1 MNGCPTTGYQRD
13 SVWTGGWQQWPRTVG
28 IHLKVL
34 VVVACAWTVL
44 VSVGHAQTPDRQVVV
59 LGRGVA
65 CRAAPSLSGSVV
77 ERLEVAELLNRA
89 ASQSGALDWV
99 PVEVAGGRVCFVSR
113 RLVTNFDID
122 FPERAV
128 IAIVESTA
136 RLTGRIPFGRMAVVH
151 ALFENRWQG
160 ITVDGSAEM
169 ELLELQ
175 VLERTAR
182 SIGHEDLSWGS
193 ESDRSR
199 GLRRGDAR
207 RADIAAW
214 LDRHERRLTYF
225 EISARWGVVPEWYWA
240 LHDAYRD
247 DPLADRIAWTASRQD
262 PPGECEGDLACY
274 VGRGFYGEFEYLRQH
289 PDGAYV
295 PETLQGILDY
305 LIFLNERPQVK
316 RACDGR
322 GGEEMADRIEA
333 VRPILDRI
341 EHSLTFEIAT
351 MLEVLARAC

>member
-1 MNGCPTTGYQRD
+1 M
-13 SVWTGGWQQWPRTVG
+13 
-28 IHLKVL
+28 
-34 VVVACAWTVL
+34 
-44 VSVGHAQTPDRQVVV
+44 
-59 LGRGVA
+59 
-65 CRAAPSLSGSVV
+65 
-77 ERLEVAELLNRA
+77 
-89 ASQSGALDWV
+89 

-113 RLVTNFDID
+113 RLVTDFDVD

-160 ITVDGSAEM
+160 IAVDGSAEM

-175 VLERTAR
+175 VLEKTAR

-225 EISARWGVVPEWYWA
+225 EISARWGVERRWFWA
-240 LHDAYRD
+240 LHDRYRD
-247 DPLADRIAWTASRQD
+247 DPLADRIAWTASRQV
-262 PPGECEGDLACY
+262 PRGECEGFVACY
-274 VGRGFYGEFEYLRQH
+274 VGHMLYGEFEYLRRH

-295 PETLQGILDY
+295 PETLQRILDY
-305 LIFLNERPQVK
+305 LILLEQPRVS
-316 RACDGR
+316 RACNGR
-322 GGEEMADRIEA
+322 GGREMAIRFAA
-333 VRPILDRI
+333 VRSILDRV
-341 EHSLTFEIAT
+341 EHSLTLEIAT
-351 MLEVLARAC
+351 MLGVLARPC

>member
-1 MNGCPTTGYQRD
+1 MNGCITTGYQRD
-13 SVWTGGWQQWPRTVG
+13 SVWTGCWQQWPRSVE

-34 VVVACAWTVL
+34 AVVSCAWTVL
-44 VSVGHAQTPDRQVVV
+44 VCVGHAQAPDRQVVV
-59 LGRGVA
+59 LGSGGA
-65 CRAAPSLSGSVV
+65 CRAAPSLSASVV
-77 ERLEVAELLNRA
+77 ERLDVAELLNRA

-99 PVEVAGGRVCFVSR
+99 PVEVARGRVCFVSR
-113 RLVTNFDID
+113 RLVTNFESDL
-122 FPERAV
+122 PERAV

-199 GLRRGDAR
+199 GLRRGDAL
-207 RADIAAW
+207 RADIEAW

-225 EISARWGVVPEWYWA
+225 EIGAQWGVEPEWYWA

-247 DPLADRIAWTASRQD
+247 DPIADRIAWSASRQD
-262 PPGECEGDLACY
+262 PPGECEGYMPCY
-274 VGRGFYGEFEYLRQH
+274 VGRMLHGEFEYLRRH

-295 PETLQGILDY
+295 PETLQSILNY
-305 LIFLNERPQVK
+305 LIVLDEQPRLSRTCTERS
-316 RACDGR
+316 RD
-322 GGEEMADRIEA
+322 EMADRIAA
-333 VRPILDRI
+333 VRPILDRV
-341 EHSLTFEIAT
+341 EHRLTLEVAT
-351 MLEVLARAC
+351 MLEALARPC

>member
-1 MNGCPTTGYQRD
+1 ME
-13 SVWTGGWQQWPRTVG
+13 
-28 IHLKVL
+28 IHLKAL
-34 VVVACAWTVL
+34 AVVCCALTVL
-44 VSVGHAQTPDRQVVV
+44 VSVGHAQKPDRQVVV
-59 LGRGVA
+59 LGSGVA

-77 ERLEVAELLNRA
+77 ERLDVAELVNRA
-89 ASQSGALDWV
+89 ASQSEAPDWV
-99 PVEVAGGRVCFVSR
+99 PVEIAGGRVCFVSR
-113 RLVTNFDID
+113 RLVTDFDVD

-151 ALFENRWQG
+151 ALFEDRWQG
-160 ITVDGSAEM
+160 ITVDGLAVM

-182 SIGHEDLSWGS
+182 SISHEDLSWGS

-199 GLRRGDAR
+199 GLRRGDAL

-214 LDRHERRLTYF
+214 LDRHERRLSYF
-225 EISARWGVVPEWYWA
+225 EIGGQWGVEPEWYWA

-262 PPGECEGDLACY
+262 PPGECEGYFPCY
-274 VGRGFYGEFEYLRQH
+274 VGRFLYGEFEYLRRH

-295 PETLQGILDY
+295 PETLQSILDY
-305 LIFLNERPQVK
+305 LILLDEGPRFSRTCT
-316 RACDGR
+316 RRSRD
-322 GGEEMADRIEA
+322 EMADRIAA
-333 VRPILDRI
+333 VRPILDRV
-341 EHSLTFEIAT
+341 EHSLTLEIAT
-351 MLEVLARAC
+351 MLEVLARPC